1 MAPSIVGIAYIH
13 FYVHDVAHWFK
24 KSFQPLGFQLITKE
38 PKHWKLRQGEIEFWL
53 SQPQTIEDS
62 IATYLKHHSP
72 GIAEIGFHV
81 QSIHTWVDELTQR
94 NACIFKPVELRA
106 HQEQKYLYASIKA
119 QGDVNFSF
127 VEGLLL
133 APENDLSQKFLHEID
148 HVVFNVPAGQLQATV
163 EWYERVLQFKRGS
176 YFEISTDR
184 TALKSQVMIGPNDIK
199 IPINEPLGSTSQI
212 QEFLDYNRGPG
223 VQHISLHTPDIM
235 SAVEHFRSEGIQFLK
250 IPDSYYENLSHLSA
264 QEQNLLKRHQ
274 VLLDGNRDQYLLQI
288 FTEPI
293 FEEPTV
299 FLELIQREGVEQGF
313 GQGNFQ
319 ALFEAMEK
327 EQIKRGAFT
336 PEIAP

>member
-13 FYVHDVAHWFK
+13 FYVDDIAHWFK
-24 KSFQPLGFQLITKE
+24 KSFQPLGFQLIAQE
-38 PKHWKLRQGEIEFWL
+38 PKQWKLRQGKIEFWL
-53 SQPQTIEDS
+53 SQPKTSEDS

-81 QSIHTWVDELTQR
+81 QSIHAWMDELSQR
-94 NACIFKPVELRA
+94 NAFILKPIELRA
-106 HQEQKYLYASIKA
+106 HQEQKYFYASIQA
-119 QGDVNFSF
+119 QGDVIFSF

-133 APENDLSQKFLHEID
+133 EPKHDPSQEFLREID
-148 HVVFNVPAGQLQATV
+148 HVVFNVPTGQLQATV

-212 QEFLDYNRGPG
+212 QEFLDYNQGPG
-223 VQHISLHTPDIM
+223 VQHISLHTSDIM

-250 IPDSYYENLSHLSA
+250 IPDSYYDALSHLSA
-264 QEQNLLKRHQ
+264 QEQNLLKNHQ

-299 FLELIQREGVEQGF
+299 FLELIQREGFEQGF

-327 EQIKRGAFT
+327 EQIKRGAL
-336 PEIAP
+336 PRK